1 MPLEINNIDLS
12 VLANFLNSF
21 YDYTLNI
28 DSSLLDNKELMKNIN
43 DNLLLLEWG
52 VMGDHVF
59 NRYDI
64 ALLYYP
70 NL

>member
-12 VLANFLNSF
+12 VLANFLNCF

-28 DSSLLDNKELMKNIN
+28 DSSLLDNKELMKNVS

-52 VMGDHVF
+52 VMGDHVL